1 MEIEFWRQRWLEK
14 QIGFHLDEV
23 NAYLLKYWPAL
34 DLDKNS
40 TVFVPLCGKSK
51 DLLWLAEQGYHVIG
65 VECSE
70 LAVSAFFN
78 EHQLSYK
85 VVDNQFHKHY
95 ISNSVNIELLHGDF
109 FDMDKVLLDTV
120 DAVFDRASLIALPAD
135 MRQLYVDKLADS
147 LSTKT
152 SILLITLE
160 YDQNKM
166 SGPPFSVS
174 AEEVNALYASS
185 FDIQLLAQHDVLDDQ
200 PRFKQRGLS
209 YLVESVYLLKLK

>member
-1 MEIEFWRQRWLEK
+1 MEIEFWRQRWLEN

-23 NAYLLKYWPAL
+23 NTYLLKYWSAL
-34 DLDKNS
+34 DLDKDT

-51 DLLWLAEQGYHVIG
+51 DLIWLAEQGHHVIG

-70 LAVSAFFN
+70 LAVTAFFN
-78 EHQLSYK
+78 DHQLSYK
-85 VVDNQFHKHY
+85 VIDNQFHKHY
-95 ISNSVNIELLHGDF
+95 ISNTINIELLHGDF
-109 FDMDKVLLDTV
+109 FDMDKVLLDSV
-120 DAVFDRASLIALPAD
+120 DAIFDRASLVALPAD

-147 LSTKT
+147 LSKETK
-152 SILLITLE
+152 ILLITLE

-174 AEEVNALYASS
+174 TEEVDALYSSS
-185 FDIQLLAQHDVLDDQ
+185 FDIQLLDQHNVLDDQ
-200 PRFKQRGLS
+200 IRFKQRGLD